1 MVDFL
6 YLKMKLRKNFS
17 RKRGSFRQFLI
28 RIQIQDADPDPNPG
42 FVTGFESG
50 FGSGS
55 ESASGI
61 KTNCRPVPDPNSDP
75 TLLFRISNTAFP
87 SFP

>member
-42 FVTGFESG
+42 FESG

-61 KTNCRPVPDPNSDP
+61 KTNCRPVPDLKSDP
-75 TLLFRISNTAFP
+75 TLLFRINNTAFP